1 METNTIKPA
10 AHARARPRLI
20 NIDQLGTANPDVKQ
34 AVVFGR
40 LIRAFIIGYI
50 MVVMRNEPTL
60 HRNHNSGS
68 CEHRARFQ
76 NRARLRE

>member
-20 NIDQLGTANPDVKQ
+20 NIDQLGTQAPANPDVKQ

-40 LIRAFIIGYI
+40 FDSGFHHWLHYG
-50 MVVMRNEPTL
+50 RNEK
-60 HRNHNSGS
+60 
-68 CEHRARFQ
+68 RAYSPQ
-76 NRARLRE
+76 KS